1 MIMTRNSRPIP
12 EALVPLQQ
20 QFEQFRATNPPRS
33 KLPQA
38 FWASAAELAKQHGLY
53 TVAHALRL
61 DYMGLKK
68 RVGGSTRRQRK
79 QAQPRFVELITPR
92 PPNLDECT
100 IEFESVG
107 GAKMRIQWRSAAPP
121 DWAGL
126 LRAWRQV
133 EE

>member
-1 MIMTRNSRPIP
+1 MTRNSRPIP
-12 EALVPLQQ
+12 EALLPLQQ
-20 QFEQFRATNPPRS
+20 QFAQFRATHPRRS
-33 KLPQA
+33 KLPEA
-38 FWASAAELAKQHGLY
+38 FWTAATELAKQHGLY

-68 RVGGSTRRQRK
+68 RVGGSARRQRR
-79 QAQPRFVELITPR
+79 QASPRFVELVAAR

-100 IEFESVG
+100 IEFESAR
-107 GAKMRIQWRSAAPP
+107 GAKMRIQWKAAAPP